1 MAVVV
6 QRQLSP
12 DLCFV
17 LHTTHPGELSSQP
30 CSRPAS
36 KPAGRQA
43 ADARQCCGFAMQN
56 CVAHAAA
63 AMLAQLPSSSLQACK
78 LLKG

>member
-17 LHTTHPGELSSQP
+17 LHTTHPGGLSSQP
-30 CSRPAS
+30 MQPPSHPA
-36 KPAGRQA
+36 ADCA
-43 ADARQCCGFAMQN
+43 ADAG
-56 CVAHAAA
+56 
-63 AMLAQLPSSSLQACK
+63 
-78 LLKG
+78 